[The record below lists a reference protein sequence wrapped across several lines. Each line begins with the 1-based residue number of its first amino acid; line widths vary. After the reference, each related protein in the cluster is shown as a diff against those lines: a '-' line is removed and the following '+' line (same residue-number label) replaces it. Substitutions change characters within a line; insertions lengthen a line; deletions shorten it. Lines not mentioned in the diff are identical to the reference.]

1 MRATGRPDPWLNP
14 LQHSRPPLHPMLAT
28 VTLFLT
34 AAVLFVPIFKR
45 LGLGTVLGYLAAGIV
60 IGPGG
65 FGLIV
70 DVESIFHFSE
80 FGVVLLMFVI
90 GLELQPARL
99 WALRT
104 AVFGTGGMQVL
115 LSTIGLGGA
124 ALAFGLEPVPALVVG
139 FGLAMSSTALALQ
152 ILGERKE
159 LTDRHGRSAFG
170 ILLFQDLC
178 VIPFLAIIPLLG
190 PSFGDG
196 ERVGWSATFIALG
209 ALALVIVGGHYALR
223 PVLRA
228 VAAVDMPEVFTAMAL
243 LLVAGTALLMESVG
257 LSLSLGAFLAGML
270 LADSEYRHE
279 LQADIEPFK
288 GLLLGLFFMAVGMG
302 TNVGLLLAEPLKVIG
317 LVVGLL
323 AIKMAVLFA
332 VGRFSGLKNDAATRL
347 AFVVSQ
353 GGEFAFVLFGVAVTA
368 GVLSP
373 EVQALMV
380 VTVTASMILTPP
392 LYALQSR
399 RSAEPETR
407 PYDEILVPETPVV
420 LAGFGPFGQIVGRVL
435 RVRGIPYTVL
445 ERDWQQVDF
454 VRQFGNP
461 VFYSDA
467 TRLEVLRAAQVGKAQ
482 LFVISVAEPEDVSLR
497 IAETVRKHFPHVRVF
512 AVARTRAH
520 AMQLTDL
527 GVHKVIRR
535 AYYSS
540 LVMTR
545 EILLALGDARETV
558 DEVLARFQ
566 RFDERTLAQQQ
577 AIHRDPERMR
587 QSAREAAKELEQLFE
602 ADRASQ
608 KTRPGAAATADAPP
622 PAA

>member
-1 MRATGRPDPWLNP
+1 
-14 LQHSRPPLHPMLAT
+14 MLAT
-28 VTLFLT
+28 TTLFLA
-34 AAVLFVPIFKR
+34 AAVLFVPLFKR
-45 LGLGTVLGYLAAGIV
+45 LGLGAVLGYLAAGLA

-65 FGLIV
+65 FGLIG
-70 DVESIFHFSE
+70 DVESILHISE
-80 FGVVLLMFVI
+80 FGVVLLLFVI

-104 AVFGTGGMQVL
+104 SVFGIGGLQVL
-115 LSTIGLGGA
+115 LCTIALGGA
-124 ALAFGLEPVPALVVG
+124 ALGFGLDPVPALVVG
-139 FGLAMSSTALALQ
+139 FGLAMSSTALVLQ
-152 ILGERKE
+152 MLGERKE
-159 LTDRHGRSAFG
+159 LTDRHGRAAFA
-170 ILLFQDLC
+170 ILLFQDLS
-178 VIPFLAIIPLLG
+178 VIPFLALIPLLA
-190 PSFGDG
+190 PQVGDG
-196 ERVGWSATFIALG
+196 HDGHSMTGVLIALG
-209 ALALVIVGGHYALR
+209 ALALVIVGGRYALR

-228 VAAVDMPEVFTAMAL
+228 IAAVDMPEVFTAMAL

-302 TNVGLLLAEPLKVIG
+302 ANVGLVLSEPLTVLG
-317 LVVGLL
+317 LVAGLL
-323 AIKMAVLFA
+323 GIKMAVLFV
-332 VGRFSGLKNDAATRL
+332 VGRITGLKNDPARRL
-347 AFVVSQ
+347 AFAVSQ
-353 GGEFAFVLFGVAVTA
+353 GGEFAFVLFGVGATA
-368 GVLSP
+368 GILDP
-373 EVQALMV
+373 QVQALMV

-399 RSAEPETR
+399 FGQEVEAR
-407 PYDEILVPETPVV
+407 PFDEIVVPETPVV

-435 RVRGIPYTVL
+435 RMRGIPYTVL

-467 TRLEVLRAAQVGKAQ
+467 TRLEVLRAAHVGKAQ

-497 IAETVRKHFPHVRVF
+497 IAETVRKHFPNTRVF

-535 AYYSS
+535 AYFSS

-545 EILLALGDARETV
+545 EVLLELGDSREKA
-558 DEVLARFQ
+558 DDILARFQ
-566 RFDERTLAQQQ
+566 RFDERTLQQQQ

-602 ADRASQ
+602 ADRESQASPR
-608 KTRPGAAATADAPP
+608 KTANAEPQAS
-622 PAA
+622 

>member
-1 MRATGRPDPWLNP
+1 
-14 LQHSRPPLHPMLAT
+14 MLAT
-28 VTLFLT
+28 VTLFLA

-45 LGLGTVLGYLAAGIV
+45 LGLGAVLGYLAAGLA

-65 FGLIV
+65 FGLIQ

-104 AVFGTGGMQVL
+104 SVFGTGGLQVL
-115 LSTIGLGGA
+115 FTTILLGGA
-124 ALAFGLEPVPALVVG
+124 ALAFGLQPVPALVVG

-159 LTDRHGRSAFG
+159 LTDRHGRAAFG

-178 VIPFLAIIPLLG
+178 VIPFLAIIPLLAPALSDEHHG
-190 PSFGDG
+190 GM
-196 ERVGWSATFIALG
+196 SATLVALG
-209 ALALVIVGGHYALR
+209 ALALVIAGGRYALR

-302 TNVGLLLAEPLKVIG
+302 TNVGLLLGEPVKVLG
-317 LVVGLL
+317 LVAGLL
-323 AIKMAVLFA
+323 GIKMAVLFV
-332 VGRFSGLKNDAATRL
+332 VGRVTGMKNDAARRL
-347 AFVVSQ
+347 AVVMSQ
-353 GGEFAFVLFGVAVTA
+353 GGEFAFVLFGVAATA
-368 GVLSP
+368 GVLPP

-392 LYALQSR
+392 LYTILAR
-399 RSAEPETR
+399 RRAEPEAR
-407 PYDEILVPETPVV
+407 PYDEIVVRETPVV
-420 LAGFGPFGQIVGRVL
+420 IAGFGPFGQIVGRVL

-454 VRQFGNP
+454 VRQLGNP

-467 TRLEVLRAAQVGKAQ
+467 TRLEVLRAAHVGKAQ
-482 LFVISVAEPEDVSLR
+482 LFLISVAEPEEVSLR
-497 IAETVRKHFPHVRVF
+497 IAETVRRHFPHVRIF

-527 GVHKVIRR
+527 GVNKVIRR

-545 EILLALGDARETV
+545 EILLELGDARATV

-587 QSAREAAKELEQLFE
+587 QSAREASKELEQLFE
-602 ADRASQ
+602 ADRESQ
-608 KTRPGAAATADAPP
+608 SSPGAAAAADARP

>member
-1 MRATGRPDPWLNP
+1 
-14 LQHSRPPLHPMLAT
+14 MLPT
-28 VTLFLT
+28 VTLFLA
-34 AAVLFVPIFKR
+34 AAVLFVPLFKR
-45 LGLGTVLGYLAAGIV
+45 LGLGAVLGYLAAGLV

-65 FGLIV
+65 FGLIG
-70 DVESIFHFSE
+70 DVESILHISE
-80 FGVVLLMFVI
+80 FGVVLLLFVI

-104 AVFGTGGMQVL
+104 AVFGTGGLQVL
-115 LSTIGLGGA
+115 LTTAALGGA
-124 ALAFGLEPVPALVVG
+124 ALALGLPPVPALVVG
-139 FGLAMSSTALALQ
+139 FGLAMSSTALVLQ
-152 ILGERKE
+152 MLGERKE
-159 LTDRHGRSAFG
+159 LTDRHGRAAFG
-170 ILLFQDLC
+170 ILLFQDLS
-178 VIPFLAIIPLLG
+178 VIPFLAIVPLMAPQVG
-190 PSFGDG
+190 PGHGGDG
-196 ERVGWSATFIALG
+196 WSGALLALG
-209 ALALVIVGGHYALR
+209 ALALVVIGGRYALR

-228 VAAVDMPEVFTAMAL
+228 IASVDMPEVFTAMAL
-243 LLVAGTALLMESVG
+243 LLVAGTALLMESAG

-302 TNVGLLLAEPLKVIG
+302 ANVGLVLSQPFTVLG

-332 VGRFSGLKNDAATRL
+332 IGRFSGLKNDAARRL
-347 AFVVSQ
+347 AFAVSQ
-353 GGEFAFVLFGVAVTA
+353 GGEFAFVLFGVAATA
-368 GVLSP
+368 GILSS
-373 EVQALMV
+373 EVQALMI

-399 RSAEPETR
+399 WGEEPETR
-407 PYDEILVPETPVV
+407 PFDEIVVPETPVV
-420 LAGFGPFGQIVGRVL
+420 LAGFGPFGQIIGRVL

-467 TRLEVLRAAQVGKAQ
+467 TRLEVLRAAHVGTAQ
-482 LFVISVAEPEDVSLR
+482 LFVITVAEPEDVSLR
-497 IAETVRKHFPHVRVF
+497 IAETVRKHFPSIRVF

-527 GVHKVIRR
+527 GVHKVVRR

-545 EILLALGDARETV
+545 EVLLELGDPREKV
-558 DEVLARFQ
+558 DDILARFQ

-577 AIHRDPERMR
+577 AIHRDPERLR

-602 ADRASQ
+602 ADRESQ
-608 KTRPGAAATADAPP
+608 EPSRETADGQG
-622 PAA
+622 PAS

>member
-1 MRATGRPDPWLNP
+1 
-14 LQHSRPPLHPMLAT
+14 MLAT
-28 VTLFLT
+28 VTLFLA
-34 AAVLFVPIFKR
+34 AAVLFVPLFKR
-45 LGLGTVLGYLAAGIV
+45 LGLGAVLGYLAAGLA

-65 FGLIV
+65 FGLIG
-70 DVESIFHFSE
+70 DVESILHASE

-104 AVFGTGGMQVL
+104 SVFGTGGLQVL
-115 LSTIGLGGA
+115 FSTIALGGA
-124 ALAFGLEPVPALVVG
+124 ALAFGLDPVPALVVG
-139 FGLAMSSTALALQ
+139 FGLAMSSTALVLQ
-152 ILGERKE
+152 MLGERKE
-159 LTDRHGRSAFG
+159 LTDRHGRAAFA
-170 ILLFQDLC
+170 ILLFQDIS
-178 VIPFLAIIPLLG
+178 VIPFLAVIPLLAPHVG
-190 PSFGDG
+190 G
-196 ERVGWSATFIALG
+196 EHGGAGGINGALIALG
-209 ALALVIVGGHYALR
+209 ALALVIVGGRYALR

-243 LLVAGTALLMESVG
+243 LLVAGTAVLMESVG

-302 TNVGLLLAEPLKVIG
+302 TNVGLVASEPLTVLG
-317 LVVGLL
+317 LVAGLL
-323 AIKMAVLFA
+323 GIKMTVLFA
-332 VGRFSGLKNDAATRL
+332 VGRFTGLKNDPARRL
-347 AFVVSQ
+347 AFAASQ
-353 GGEFAFVLFGVAVTA
+353 GGEFAFVLFGVAATA

-399 RSAEPETR
+399 WGEEPETR
-407 PYDEILVPETPVV
+407 PFDEIVVPETPVV
-420 LAGFGPFGQIVGRVL
+420 LAGFGPFGQIIGRVL
-435 RVRGIPYTVL
+435 RMRGIPYTVL

-467 TRLEVLRAAQVGKAQ
+467 TRLEVLRAAHVGKAQ
-482 LFVISVAEPEDVSLR
+482 LFVVSVAEPEDVSLR
-497 IAETVRKHFPHVRVF
+497 IAETVRKHFPNTRVF

-545 EILLALGDARETV
+545 EVLLELGDEREKI
-558 DEVLARFQ
+558 DDMLARFQ

-602 ADRASQ
+602 ADRESQ
-608 KTRPGAAATADAPP
+608 EPEREATNAQAPVS
-622 PAA
+622 